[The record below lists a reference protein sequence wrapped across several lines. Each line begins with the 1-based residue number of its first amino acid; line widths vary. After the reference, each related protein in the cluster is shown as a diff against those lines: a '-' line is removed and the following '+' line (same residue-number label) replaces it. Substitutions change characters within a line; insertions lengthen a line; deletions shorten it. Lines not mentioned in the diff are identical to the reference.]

1 MIGRAS
7 EGLPRRGANRA
18 HGSVQWVTLGLLL
31 VTSASC
37 GSDSGG
43 PTPQI
48 DQLSLG
54 VSTAEW
60 EPPRWLM
67 VVGETGSAYVLA
79 FRDDIGTSPGRVS
92 FTSSSP
98 ATLAV
103 RPFGDAD
110 AELAA
115 LAVGSAIVRAS
126 AQGRS
131 DTAFVDV
138 VATPLPVDHLRVRLA
153 PISSDVEATYDIE
166 GSLAT
171 MQIPIGGSV
180 ALDATVERAGRQV
193 AIIPFTLTS
202 SDAGS
207 VRVDDHCRSSTV
219 DPQCSVFSPWGW
231 VSGVGVGTST
241 VTVTVRNV
249 SATFLVNVQ

>member
-1 MIGRAS
+1 MIARAS
-7 EGLPRRGANRA
+7 VGPLRRGANRA
-18 HGSVQWVTLGLLL
+18 RGSVQWVTLGLLL

-43 PTPQI
+43 PTDQI
-48 DQLSLG
+48 DQLYLA

-67 VVGETGSAYVLA
+67 VVGETGSAHVYA

-92 FTSSSP
+92 FNSSSP
-98 ATLAV
+98 AALAV
-103 RPFGDAD
+103 RPSGDVD

-131 DTAFVDV
+131 DTALVEV
-138 VATPLPVDHLRVRLA
+138 VATPLPVDRIRVRLA
-153 PISSDVEATYDIE
+153 PISSDVEATYDND
-166 GSLAT
+166 GSLANT
-171 MQIPIGGSV
+171 QIPVGGSV
-180 ALDATVERAGRQV
+180 ALDVAVERAGRQV
-193 AIIPFTLTS
+193 DIIPFTLTS

-207 VRVDDHCRSSTV
+207 VRVDDHCRSSSV
-219 DPQCSVFSPWGW
+219 DPQCSVFSRWGW
-231 VSGVGVGTST
+231 VSGVGSGTST
-241 VTVTVRNV
+241 VTVTVRNI